1 MRFLKF
7 TILVF
12 VVSIFSITSCKK
24 NDTTQSTITVD
35 SATIAAIPF
44 IDSSQMIKSFSE
56 NHYDNSGNFVDS
68 TGTFYFYY
76 DINNRIMSL
85 LTKFSTFP
93 DLRYTVL
100 VFRYD
105 NIGRLFEEDFL
116 NTRKISIYQGGT
128 ILTAID
134 YTYDAQN
141 VISSRTTKD
150 YSGNIID
157 SIYLNKTNN
166 PSGGYTLSYNSSQS
180 NFVHDSTLNTSTFD
194 ADGKLIS
201 LRALTL
207 PDFHFGYV
215 DSVIYDATGNV
226 TKVTRNELLGSFSNS
241 ITYNEFEFSS
251 RDTTGNQFSN
261 FNRLLFNGISN
272 MPLDLLANNS
282 VGPGFNGNQNFSFFQ
297 FTKYPALS
305 TKVYQTY
312 SGTYLTFNPNP
323 QYDSHGRL
331 TKYRMYTYNDGD
343 PYYYT
348 DYILTYYKYKK

>member
-1 MRFLKF
+1 MRLLKF

-12 VVSIFSITSCKK
+12 AVSVFSITSCKK

-35 SATIAAIPF
+35 SASIAAIPF
-44 IDSSQMIKSFSE
+44 IDSTQMIKSFSE
-56 NHYDNSGNFVDS
+56 NHYDNLGNFVDS
-68 TGTFYFYY
+68 TGTFYFSY
-76 DINNRIMSL
+76 DANNKIMSL
-85 LTKFSTFP
+85 STP
-93 DLRYTVL
+93 SLDKGYAVL

-105 NIGRLFEEDFL
+105 NSGKLFEEDFL
-116 NTRKISIYQGGT
+116 NTRPLSIYQGGT
-128 ILTAID
+128 ILTAIN

-141 VISSRTTKD
+141 VINSRTTKD
-150 YSGNIID
+150 YYGNIID

-180 NFVHDSTLNTSTFD
+180 NFVRDSTLNTSTFD
-194 ADGKLIS
+194 AGGKLIS

-215 DSVIYDATGNV
+215 DSVVYDATGNV
-226 TKVTRNELLGSFSNS
+226 TKVIRNELLGSFSNS
-241 ITYNEFEFSS
+241 ITYAEFEFSS
-251 RDTTGNQFSN
+251 RDTTGNQFYN

-297 FTKYPALS
+297 FTKYPALR

-331 TKYRMYTYNDGD
+331 IKYRMYTYNDGD